1 MFIKGVDG
9 HVGIGTTGPRTALDV
24 VNGTNNTNA
33 DSSNVMNIVGPN
45 QTGNSGN
52 LAVTTNDAQ
61 AIDIG
66 GSIAFGGRYINGGTG
81 QAHFGR
87 IKAGKENSTTAEY
100 GGYLGFYT
108 RVHGGTLTEHIRI
121 APNGDVGIGTATPG
135 TTLDVYGML
144 TVRDADSSILIGNAG
159 TNASKVY
166 AGVGDELYF
175 GGNNTYQLRFP
186 SAGSA
191 VYLRDTYA
199 FNTETFTSAVVG
211 GDGFKLSDAGNIS
224 SLEIDNIT
232 VRNTLRT
239 HIFQKDVV
247 KATNGILYVSDS
259 AVVTATTGTT
269 GAGTVTIRV
278 DKSASL
284 VASTTYWYKDANA
297 ATGVVTSV
305 KFTCTNSTPTATGGT
320 PGTADE

>member
-121 APNGDVGIGTATPG
+121 APNGDVGIGTTG
-135 TTLDVYGML
+135 MQGNLTVYGASGNTL
-144 TVRDADSSILIGNAG
+144 TLQKS
-159 TNASKVY
+159 
-166 AGVGDELYF
+166 GDTAALAF
-175 GGNNTYQLRFP
+175 GG
-186 SAGSA
+186 GSNQTA
-191 VYLRDTYA
+191 LIESVSGGG
-199 FNTETFTSAVVG
+199 FTFYRGS
-211 GDGFKLSDAGNIS
+211 
-224 SLEIDNIT
+224 
-232 VRNTLRT
+232 
-239 HIFQKDVV
+239 
-247 KATNGILYVSDS
+247 
-259 AVVTATTGTT
+259 GT
-269 GAGTVTIRV
+269 
-278 DKSASL
+278 
-284 VASTTYWYKDANA
+284 
-297 ATGVVTSV
+297 
-305 KFTCTNSTPTATGGT
+305 
-320 PGTADE
+320 